1 MKAKQ
6 QEIGFT
12 KAELTKFTSTLDGK
26 KPTFYRQA
34 ELYFN
39 SMDDLKKGIATAGF
53 KKVGDDLAK
62 FATGGLLG
70 MVAIASNAQ
79 RPDRATHRPPS

>member
-1 MKAKQ
+1 MSAKQ

-39 SMDDLKKGIATAGF
+39 SMDDAQEGHGH
-53 KKVGDDLAK
+53 
-62 FATGGLLG
+62 GGLQEGGRRPHQLRRP
-70 MVAIASNAQ
+70 AASRHDRGRDRRARA
-79 RPDRATHRPPS
+79 RPALPRRS

>member
-1 MKAKQ
+1 MSSKQ

-12 KAELTKFTSTLDGK
+12 KAELTKFASTLDGK

-39 SMDDLKKGIATAGF
+39 SHG
-53 KKVGDDLAK
+53 
-62 FATGGLLG
+62 
-70 MVAIASNAQ
+70 
-79 RPDRATHRPPS
+79 RR